1 MVSQPLNWPWKERD
15 WIIPCHF
22 HIIGNLLSLQNTNDV
37 GPNKRMPWVGQPSN
51 RYLFIDWLAVRIME
65 SQC

>member
-15 WIIPCHF
+15 WIISYHF

-37 GPNKRMPWVGQPSN
+37 GPNKKVPWVG
-51 RYLFIDWLAVRIME
+51 
-65 SQC
+65 